1 MYSYAGCQKSKLKV
15 PHEMKVT
22 CSSYR
27 GISYPLAAQGDM
39 AAISS
44 LIFHGTSVSLKRD
57 ISKKALLT
65 EILFTDLRKRAV
77 FFCVKVE
84 SDCV

>member
-1 MYSYAGCQKSKLKV
+1 MYSYAVCQKSKLKV

-27 GISYPLAAQGDM
+27 GTSYPLAAQGDM

-44 LIFHGTSVSLKRD
+44 LIFHGTSVSLKSHV
-57 ISKKALLT
+57 SKKAHLT
-65 EILFTDLRKRAV
+65 EILFTDFLKKSSLFLSKSGVR
-77 FFCVKVE
+77 
-84 SDCV
+84 